1 METEKKNKKFVE
13 KIGELIGYTLLF
25 IFLCLF
31 FIMLVAL
38 FYLTLLVIF
47 GNPISLGLICGTII
61 IIVLIWQ
68 R

>member
-1 METEKKNKKFVE
+1 MEEKKNKKFVD

-31 FIMLVAL
+31 FIVLVML

-47 GNPISLGLICGTII
+47 GNPLSLGIICGTII
-61 IIVLIWQ
+61 ILVLLWQ